1 MMGRVKQLASDLQ
14 EKELEQLELDL
25 RFDSENTDPRYRG
38 LENTDEARQQYEKE
52 FNDWLDFFETK
63 YGLRD

>member
-1 MMGRVKQLASDLQ
+1 MGRVKQLASDLQ